1 MRSEEA
7 LVGTSEGPRFT
18 PESRSEAAG
27 GDYHGQVGKPKL
39 RGPRRASGRRP
50 DSAVLAPR
58 AGEYRGGHLGQAVE
72 AEERSLSFY
81 YVDESDPDI
90 LVLCRHDGSFVAA
103 FSGEGATREGIV
115 EAAEEHRSARPR
127 KGSIHPTSG
136 KWSSRRSYTTIRNL
150 MRQPDWDPYRG
161 SARTVV
167 HLRGTKSWV
176 LF

>member
-7 LVGTSEGPRFT
+7 LVGTRVRVRDSLLRAELRRL
-18 PESRSEAAG
+18 E
-27 GDYHGQVGKPKL
+27 DYHGQVGKPKL

-127 KGSIHPTSG
+127 KDLFATSG
-136 KWSSRRSYTTIRNL
+136 NGVLRRSYTTIRNL

-161 SARTVV
+161 SARAVV
-167 HLRGTKSWV
+167 HLGVLKSWV